1 MKIRIYVSTS
11 LIFAV
16 NAPRRNGVHSRNCE
30 CAGRRRSE
38 SSIFDSRFSS
48 RVAVV
53 PGEKQVERILII
65 LPHSTSSRAS
75 FGRKPLIL
83 IDFMFLCREFPWRLI
98 FHDPIFHSAQ
108 QSPGIYNL
116 IYYIKHNY
124 DFFHASFLDYR
135 SISTANAPH
144 TITINF
150 SLAARRCRAP
160 SRPVYGR
167 HSVHGQRKTVFLVS
181 LLHNPAKLIK

>member
-1 MKIRIYVSTS
+1 MRENILPSGAMKIRIYVSTS

-30 CAGRRRSE
+30 CAGRRD
-38 SSIFDSRFSS
+38 SSSFSIHDFLLAS
-48 RVAVV
+48 PLFPVRNKSN
-53 PGEKQVERILII
+53 EYWLF
-65 LPHSTSSRAS
+65 LPHSASSRAS
-75 FGRKPLIL
+75 FGWKPLIL
-83 IDFMFLCREFPWRLI
+83 IDFMFLCKEFPWRLI

-150 SLAARRCRAP
+150 SLAARRCRA
-160 SRPVYGR
+160 
-167 HSVHGQRKTVFLVS
+167 
-181 LLHNPAKLIK
+181 